1 MLIFKVCVI
10 LWTAYVFTRKD
21 QQIQTQD
28 ETLEELLVNSLVQY
42 DLQRLLENTDQQL
55 DDTEKE
61 MILSQLYQRAFN
73 AVQILKQAQP
83 ELLVSDE
90 TLRQAF
96 LEAINIMRNL

>member
-21 QQIQTQD
+21 QQIQTQY
-28 ETLEELLVNSLVQY
+28 ETLEELLVNNLVQY

-73 AVQILKQAQP
+73 AVQILKQTQP
-83 ELLVSDE
+83 ELLVSEE
-90 TLRQAF
+90 TLWQAF